1 MDMSGSAIFTGKRYK
16 GQEGAAAD
24 APVHTHMAGLGVNG
38 MLMQDLNANPLDYVE
53 GGKYNERRVQLSEW
67 LDSLNPDLSAFL
79 KHGGKLIVLAGIV
92 AIAAA
97 AAWVLDYKLPVS
109 PGVLAIAAGVLVLVV
124 VVYNYSGLQ
133 DDTDQATQLGISASI
148 GLGYLIDAVA
158 GVLAIVGGVLGL
170 QTLKR

>member
-1 MDMSGSAIFTGKRYK
+1 M
-16 GQEGAAAD
+16 
-24 APVHTHMAGLGVNG
+24 
-38 MLMQDLNANPLDYVE
+38 
-53 GGKYNERRVQLSEW
+53 
-67 LDSLNPDLSAFL
+67 
-79 KHGGKLIVLAGIV
+79 LAGIV

-133 DDTDQATQLGISASI
+133 GDTDQATQLGISASI

>member
-1 MDMSGSAIFTGKRYK
+1 MGISVGTRQLPIGAVLAAVGGLLAALGSFLPWETASGNGLSISASGFDG
-16 GQEGAAAD
+16 
-24 APVHTHMAGLGVNG
+24 N
-38 MLMQDLNANPLDYVE
+38 
-53 GGKYNERRVQLSEW
+53 
-67 LDSLNPDLSAFL
+67 
-79 KHGGKLIVLAGIV
+79 GGKLIVLAGIV

-133 DDTDQATQLGISASI
+133 GDTDQATQLGISASI